1 MRRSKTLLAGAAAA
15 AALLV
20 SGCSAGQVAET
31 AGKVA
36 SVPGASADITT
47 DDGILSVRNAVVVYD
62 GTEGYKAG
70 ADAPLDVRIFN
81 GTQQA
86 VTVTVSVNS
95 EDAGSVSLSGGEEEE
110 ETPSPSPSE
119 SASPS
124 ASASPSGSASPSA
137 SVSASPSASPSPTAK
152 PARPASIE
160 IAAGEFVVLTEAA
173 GEYLRVVDLAQPLT
187 PGKSVRIIFDF
198 GDGRTKELAVPVGI
212 PLSPAARESAEVSEE
227 H

>member
-20 SGCSAGQVAET
+20 SGCSAGQIAET

-81 GTQQA
+81 GTQRD

-110 ETPSPSPSE
+110 ETPSQSPSE

-137 SVSASPSASPSPTAK
+137 SATPSASPSPTAK

-173 GEYLRVVDLAQPLT
+173 GEYLRVIDLAQPLT
-187 PGKSVRIIFDF
+187 PGTSVRIIFDF